1 MGKERN
7 ELIGALQLSKI
18 IETYNTYSSKELIN
32 RVKENDQLAK
42 EIHALE
48 LAQKNIRTES
58 VNTISFNVLSRMHT
72 RFIKS

>member
-1 MGKERN
+1 MELIPTLPKWEKERN

-48 LAQKNIRTES
+48 LAQKEYQDR
-58 VNTISFNVLSRMHT
+58 ISQYNL
-72 RFIKS
+72 IQ